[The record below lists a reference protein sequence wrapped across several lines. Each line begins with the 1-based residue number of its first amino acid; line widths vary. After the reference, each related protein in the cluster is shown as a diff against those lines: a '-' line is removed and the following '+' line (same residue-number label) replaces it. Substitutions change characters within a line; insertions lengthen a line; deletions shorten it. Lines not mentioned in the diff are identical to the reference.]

1 MVATLVRSVVSGPVA
16 RLELDSPANRNALSI
31 QLLADLA
38 DAIAVAESNP
48 AVRVL
53 VLGHTG
59 PAFCSGADLK
69 EQAAAREGGR
79 PTPGAA
85 ALAPILGQIQDCP
98 KPVVGAIAG
107 AARAGG
113 VGLVAACDIAIA
125 AESASFATGEVRLGV
140 APAVISVVV
149 LPRIGRTAAA
159 RLFLTGATIG
169 AREAQTIGLVA
180 KVVPES
186 DLESAVAQVV
196 GELLQAHPNALAAT
210 KRILQEVPGMS
221 RDEAFSAMAELS
233 ARLFASPEAAEGMD
247 AFLERRPPDWSPQR
261 HRPS

>member
-1 MVATLVRSVVSGPVA
+1 MVATLVRSMVSGPVA
-16 RLELDSPANRNALSI
+16 RLELDSPANRNALSV

-38 DAIAVAESNP
+38 EAINRAQSDPE
-48 AVRVL
+48 VRVL

-69 EQAAAREGGR
+69 EQASARQEGR
-79 PTPGAA
+79 PVPGVG
-85 ALAPILGQIQDCP
+85 ALAPLLGQIQDCP
-98 KPVVGAIAG
+98 KPVVCAVSG

-113 VGLVAACDIAIA
+113 VGLVAACDMAIA

-159 RLFLTGATIG
+159 RLFLTGAAIG

-180 KVVPES
+180 EVVPES
-186 DLESAVAQVV
+186 DLESEVAQVV
-196 GELLQAHPNALAAT
+196 GQLLQAHPNALAAT
-210 KRILQEVPGMS
+210 KRILQEVPGIS
-221 RDEAFSAMAELS
+221 RDEAFSAMARLS
-233 ARLFASPEAAEGMD
+233 AQLFASAEAAEGME
-247 AFLERRPPDWSPQR
+247 AYLERRPPHWSP
-261 HRPS
+261 PAEPT